1 MERFDSIFDCCPQWE
16 GLDTDIQAEIMEDH
30 QNQLRTLAG
39 DYSLRH
45 LGDLVLADDESYNAS
60 ETS

>member
-1 MERFDSIFDCCPQWE
+1 
-16 GLDTDIQAEIMEDH
+16 MEDH